1 MGDPF
6 QSSAGSDVMGVFNH
20 RIKMDKSS
28 FVAGFV
34 LIIRYVWH
42 AIDELL
48 VRGGIDSSLLALF
61 FYPAKRLNDGQFDF
75 FTGSKDGQQS
85 GYRQA
90 GAAFDAGVTDA
101 AARH

>member
-6 QSSAGSDVMGVFNH
+6 QSSAGKDVMGVFNH
-20 RIKMDKSS
+20 QIKLDKSS

-34 LIIRYVWH
+34 LIIRCVQH
-42 AIDELL
+42 ALGELH
-48 VRGGIDSSLLALF
+48 VRGVDSSLLALF
-61 FYPAKRLNDGQFDF
+61 FYRAKRLNDGQFDF

-90 GAAFDAGVTDA
+90 GTAFDAGVTDA
-101 AARH
+101 VARHQ